1 MPSASS
7 AAPGQP
13 SSGAA
18 GKTASST
25 TPTSTTRSNAF
36 STNTFRRLPNG
47 AEVDTGQLIHLRCAV
62 PREVAETKLGVH
74 WVRTTTENRPDERR
88 GGKGCVSTCRSRRW
102 PYHYTQ
108 QNHTELT

>member
-47 AEVDTGQLIHLRCAV
+47 EEVDTGQLIPLRCDV
-62 PREVAETKLGVH
+62 PREVVETKLGVH
-74 WVRTTTENRPDERR
+74 WVRTTQETSTRR
-88 GGKGCVSTCRSRRW
+88 CETLRHISTSPPPLSVHNDRG
-102 PYHYTQ
+102 YHTP
-108 QNHTELT
+108 N